1 MFAGFTQHKVATAGA
16 EINFRRGGDGPP
28 VLLLHGYPQ
37 THVMWRKVAPG
48 LARRFSVVA
57 ADLRG
62 YGDSSIPPSDRE
74 HRAYSKRAM
83 AVDMVELMAQ
93 LGWSKFAVV
102 GHDRGGRVA
111 YRMALDRPGVVAKL
125 AVLDIVPTY
134 AMWTEM
140 DMSLALRT
148 YHWMFLAQPD
158 GLPERLIGAAPEY
171 YLRQT
176 VTRWAKDRAA
186 IDEEGMA
193 EYLRSLTR
201 PERIHAFCE
210 DYRAGATIDHE
221 LDAADY
227 GKRKIGCPVLA
238 LWGNNGIAKEAKRSP
253 LSIWQEWA
261 ADVRGQGISCGH
273 FMPEEAPAETLA
285 ALEAFL

>member
-1 MFAGFTQHKVATAGA
+1 VA
-16 EINFRRGGDGPP
+16 
-28 VLLLHGYPQ
+28 
-37 THVMWRKVAPG
+37 
-48 LARRFSVVA
+48 
-57 ADLRG
+57 
-62 YGDSSIPPSDRE
+62 
-74 HRAYSKRAM
+74 
-83 AVDMVELMAQ
+83 
-93 LGWSKFAVV
+93 

-111 YRMALDRPGVVAKL
+111 YRMALDHPDAVTKL

-134 AMWTEM
+134 TMWAAI
-140 DMSLALRT
+140 DMSLALKT

-171 YLRQT
+171 YLRET
-176 VTRWAKDRAA
+176 MTRWAKNPAA
-186 IDEEGMA
+186 IDEEGMT

-227 GKRKIGCPVLA
+227 GKRKIVCPVLA
-238 LWGNNGIAKEAKRSP
+238 LWGDYGIAREARNSP
-253 LSIWQEWA
+253 LNIWRNWA
-261 ADVRGQGISCGH
+261 DDVRGQGIPCGH
-273 FMPEEAPAETLA
+273 FLPEEAPVETLA

>member
-1 MFAGFTQHKVATAGA
+1 MFPGFTQHKVATSGA

-62 YGDSSIPPSDRE
+62 YGDSSIPKSDSKHE
-74 HRAYSKRAM
+74 AYSKRAM
-83 AVDMVELMAQ
+83 AGDMVELMEH
-93 LGWSKFAVV
+93 LGWSRFAVA

-111 YRMALDRPGVVAKL
+111 YRMALDHPDAVTRL

-134 AMWTEM
+134 TMWAAI
-140 DMSLALRT
+140 DMSLALKT

-171 YLRQT
+171 YLRET
-176 VTRWAKDRAA
+176 MTRWAKNPAA
-186 IDEEGMA
+186 IDEEGMT

-210 DYRAGATIDHE
+210 DYRAGATIDHQ

-227 GKRKIGCPVLA
+227 GKRKIVCPVLA
-238 LWGNNGIAKEAKRSP
+238 LWGDYGIAREASNSP
-253 LSIWQEWA
+253 LNIWRNWA
-261 ADVRGQGISCGH
+261 DDVRGQGIPCGH
-273 FMPEEAPAETLA
+273 FLPEEAPVETLA

>member
-83 AVDMVELMAQ
+83 AVDMVELMAH

-176 VTRWAKDRAA
+176 VNRWAKDRAA
-186 IDEEGMA
+186 IDEEGIA

-238 LWGNNGIAKEAKRSP
+238 LWGNHGIAREAKRGP

-261 ADVRGQGISCGH
+261 ADVRGQGIACGH

>member
-83 AVDMVELMAQ
+83 AVDMVELMAH

-111 YRMALDRPGVVAKL
+111 YRMALDDPGIVTKL

-134 AMWTEM
+134 TMWTKM

-158 GLPERLIGAAPEY
+158 DLPERLIGAAPEY

-176 VTRWAKDRAA
+176 VARWAKDPAA
-186 IDEEGMA
+186 IDEEAMT
-193 EYLRSLTR
+193 EYLQSLTR

-238 LWGNNGIAKEAKRSP
+238 LWGDHGIAGQAKKSP
-253 LSIWQEWA
+253 LKIWQEWA
-261 ADVRGQGISCGH
+261 ADVRGQGIACGH